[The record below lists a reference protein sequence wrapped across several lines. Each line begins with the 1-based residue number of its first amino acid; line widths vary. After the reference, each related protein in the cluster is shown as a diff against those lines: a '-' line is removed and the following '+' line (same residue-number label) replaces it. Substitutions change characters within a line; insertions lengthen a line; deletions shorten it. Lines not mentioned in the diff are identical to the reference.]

1 LAGWLEGIGEI
12 FCGSTW
18 SETSLMLTYTEIPG
32 VYVDPKKNIC
42 IAFDQVE
49 ASIVKSSGKR
59 LEIAIRNPTKYPAR
73 VKFYID
79 EKIGEP
85 LSETFLVKAKVV
97 ELGPGETKIWWKKH

>member
-1 LAGWLEGIGEI
+1 
-12 FCGSTW
+12 
-18 SETSLMLTYTEIPG
+18 MLTYTEIPG

-42 IAFDQVE
+42 IALDQVE

-97 ELGPGETKIWWKKH
+97 DLGPGETKIWWKKH